1 MKSIPRFKTT
11 DSSRTLRWRLAWRE
25 LIPAIL
31 NAQLPDGRL
40 TLRQQRQRLGRI
52 FWVYVASMFLESSTY
67 NFTSHTQ
74 RLLFGSWFLMVV
86 ILMNTFVGYMES
98 SLMLKEETDRLD
110 NIEQLALAPEVRPMV
125 FEAAGFLKIIEVTG
139 TI

>member
-1 MKSIPRFKTT
+1 
-11 DSSRTLRWRLAWRE
+11 
-25 LIPAIL
+25 
-31 NAQLPDGRL
+31 
-40 TLRQQRQRLGRI
+40 
-52 FWVYVASMFLESSTY
+52 MFLESSTY

-74 RLLFGSWFLMVV
+74 RLLFGSWFLMLV

-139 TI
+139 TINSNNLFFRVARTILVLHYLGVYPHTI